1 MISDTLIKQQGF
13 EALKERLGIVGME
26 RFIMLINREKSDYT
40 QWRKNLFEDLTVEE
54 ISSAAMALRNKAD
67 NND

>member
-26 RFIMLINREKSDYT
+26 CFIMLINREKSDYT